1 MIRSESVGPAGR
13 PDVAGGVGPAVR
25 IPGPAP
31 AGRGEPAAVQVVEA
45 VILLMDD
52 DEPFDL
58 RDFVA
63 GGGAET
69 VPDPV
74 ARRAATRDGLC
85 ADSHRLGT
93 CALVDVSA
101 AGGGQADRDRLRAW
115 KSPEPRWGS
124 CNWPVLPL

>member
-63 GGGAET
+63 GGGVGRNGAGPGRKEGG
-69 VPDPV
+69 DEGRLMCGL
-74 ARRAATRDGLC
+74 ASTRHLC
-85 ADSHRLGT
+85 AR
-93 CALVDVSA
+93 
-101 AGGGQADRDRLRAW
+101 
-115 KSPEPRWGS
+115 
-124 CNWPVLPL
+124 